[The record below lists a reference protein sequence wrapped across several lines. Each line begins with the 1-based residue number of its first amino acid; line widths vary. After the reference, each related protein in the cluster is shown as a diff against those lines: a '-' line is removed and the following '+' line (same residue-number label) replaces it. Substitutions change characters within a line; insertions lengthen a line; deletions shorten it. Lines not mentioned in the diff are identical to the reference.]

1 MVRVRLEVGALNEM
15 DSVQNTPIR
24 VFVADDVPD
33 MRSLVRFA
41 LEESPD
47 MIVVGEA
54 RTGAE
59 AVQGVGKTRP
69 DVVLLDLSMPDLDG
83 LEVIP
88 VVLEQSPETGIVVFS
103 GFEAARMRGPTLEL
117 GAHRY
122 VEKGRPLDELR
133 AAIREVGEAK
143 RAGGLPRRG
152 PGNGNPGDDPP
163 GAPATGMNAMW
174 DSVRSLRRRPRPEP
188 ATA

>member
-1 MVRVRLEVGALNEM
+1 M
-15 DSVQNTPIR
+15 DAADNTPIK

-33 MRSLVRFA
+33 MRALVRFA
-41 LEESPD
+41 LEDAPD
-47 MIVVGEA
+47 MVVVGEA
-54 RTGAE
+54 GTGAE
-59 AVQGVGKTRP
+59 AVAGVGKTRP

-83 LEVIP
+83 LDVIP

-133 AAIREVGEAK
+133 AAIREVGESK
-143 RAGGLPRRG
+143 RSGGLPGKRNSG
-152 PGNGNPGDDPP
+152 SPGDDPP
-163 GAPATGMNAMW
+163 GAPATGMSAMW
-174 DSVRSLRRRPRPEP
+174 DSLRERRRRPRPGR

>member
-1 MVRVRLEVGALNEM
+1 M
-15 DSVQNTPIR
+15 DAADNKPIK

-33 MRSLVRFA
+33 MRALVRFA
-41 LEESPD
+41 LEDSPD
-47 MIVVGEA
+47 MVVVGEA
-54 RTGAE
+54 GTGAE
-59 AVQGVGKTRP
+59 AVAGVGETRP

-133 AAIREVGEAK
+133 AAIREVSESK
-143 RAGGLPRRG
+143 RSRGRPRERDSGNRGG
-152 PGNGNPGDDPP
+152 DPP
-163 GAPATGMNAMW
+163 GAPATGMSAMW
-174 DSVRSLRRRPRPEP
+174 DSLRHLRRRPRPGQ

>member
-1 MVRVRLEVGALNEM
+1 M
-15 DSVQNTPIR
+15 DAADNKPIE

-33 MRSLVRFA
+33 MRALVRFA
-41 LEESPD
+41 LEDSPD
-47 MIVVGEA
+47 MVVVGEA
-54 RTGAE
+54 GTGAE
-59 AVQGVGKTRP
+59 AVAGVGKTRP

-103 GFEAARMRGPTLEL
+103 GFEAARMRGPATAL

-133 AAIREVGEAK
+133 TAIREVGEAK
-143 RAGGLPRRG
+143 RKGKLPPPPSNPPSDPTGGVSAMWWLPRLLPRG
-152 PGNGNPGDDPP
+152 PVRLWP
-163 GAPATGMNAMW
+163 APQ
-174 DSVRSLRRRPRPEP
+174 P
-188 ATA
+188 AWG

>member
-1 MVRVRLEVGALNEM
+1 M
-15 DSVQNTPIR
+15 DAADHKPIK

-33 MRSLVRFA
+33 MRALVRFA
-41 LEESPD
+41 LEDSPD

-59 AVQGVGKTRP
+59 AVAGVGKTRP

-133 AAIREVGEAK
+133 AAIREVGTSK
-143 RAGGLPRRG
+143 RGGKLPRKSDG
-152 PGNGNPGDDPP
+152 TPGDDPP
-163 GAPATGMNAMW
+163 
-174 DSVRSLRRRPRPEP
+174 
-188 ATA
+188 

>member
-1 MVRVRLEVGALNEM
+1 M
-15 DSVQNTPIR
+15 DAADNTPIK

-33 MRSLVRFA
+33 MRALVRFA
-41 LEESPD
+41 LEDAPD
-47 MIVVGEA
+47 IVVVGEA
-54 RTGAE
+54 GTGAE
-59 AVQGVGKTRP
+59 AVAGVGKTRP

-133 AAIREVGEAK
+133 AAIREVGESK
-143 RAGGLPRRG
+143 RSGGLPRKR
-152 PGNGNPGDDPP
+152 NSRSRGDDPP
-163 GAPATGMNAMW
+163 GAPATGMSAMW
-174 DSVRSLRRRPRPEP
+174 DSLRDFRRRSRPGQ

>member
-1 MVRVRLEVGALNEM
+1 M
-15 DSVQNTPIR
+15 DSTKNTPIR

-33 MRSLVRFA
+33 MRALVRFA
-41 LEESPD
+41 LEDAAD
-47 MIVVGEA
+47 MVVVGEA
-54 RTGAE
+54 GTGAE
-59 AVQGVGKTRP
+59 AVEGVGNTRP

-88 VVLEQSPETGIVVFS
+88 VVRERSPDTAIVVFS

-133 AAIREVGEAK
+133 AAIREVGESK
-143 RAGGLPRRG
+143 RSGGLPRWRG
-152 PGNGNPGDDPP
+152 GNRGGDPP
-163 GAPATGMNAMW
+163 GSPATGGMNAMW
-174 DSVRSLRRRPRPEP
+174 DALRDLTRRPRPGP
-188 ATA
+188 AQA

>member
-1 MVRVRLEVGALNEM
+1 M
-15 DSVQNTPIR
+15 DAADNKPIE

-33 MRSLVRFA
+33 MRALVRFA
-41 LEESPD
+41 LEDSPD
-47 MIVVGEA
+47 MVVVGEA
-54 RTGAE
+54 GTGAE
-59 AVQGVGKTRP
+59 AVAGVGKTRP

-117 GAHRY
+117 GADRY

-133 AAIREVGEAK
+133 AAIREVGQSK
-143 RAGGLPRRG
+143 RSGGLPRKR
-152 PGNGNPGDDPP
+152 NSGNPGDDPP
-163 GAPATGMNAMW
+163 GAPATGMSAMW
-174 DSVRSLRRRPRPEP
+174 DSLRDFRRRPRPGQ

>member
-1 MVRVRLEVGALNEM
+1 M
-15 DSVQNTPIR
+15 DAADHKPIK

-33 MRSLVRFA
+33 MRALVRFA
-41 LEESPD
+41 LEDSPD
-47 MIVVGEA
+47 MVVVGEA
-54 RTGAE
+54 GTGAE
-59 AVQGVGKTRP
+59 AVAGVGETRP

-88 VVLEQSPETGIVVFS
+88 VVREQSPETGIVVFS

-133 AAIREVGEAK
+133 AAVRDVGVSK
-143 RAGGLPRRG
+143 RSDRLPRERDR
-152 PGNGNPGDDPP
+152 GNGVADPP
-163 GAPATGMNAMW
+163 GAPATGMSAMW
-174 DSVRSLRRRPRPEP
+174 DWLRDVRRRPRPGQ